1 MREHGK
7 DTFIVPFPSQVE
19 LQQIVAFKTVTTK
32 NKEGVLEFDE
42 WNHEIKPKRKLDKV
56 WVQVYGVPHE
66 IRSYLSLWAVGS
78 ILGATQ
84 KVDMKY
90 LRKSGVVR
98 LLVAVLDVNSIPD
111 DVDIVVDD
119 CLYDIFFHVESVVK
133 GDDDNFDD
141 ADDLDNDDEQFP
153 QDQEMEDQGFGI
165 QFRKKFGPNRIGRIS
180 VGFRLDS

>member
-1 MREHGK
+1 M
-7 DTFIVPFPSQVE
+7 
-19 LQQIVAFKTVTTK
+19 
-32 NKEGVLEFDE
+32 
-42 WNHEIKPKRKLDKV
+42 
-56 WVQVYGVPHE
+56 QVYGVPRE
-66 IRSYLSLWAVGS
+66 IRSYLSLWVVGS

-153 QDQEMEDQGFGI
+153 QDQEMEDAQ
-165 QFRKKFGPNRIGRIS
+165 
-180 VGFRLDS
+180 D

>member
-1 MREHGK
+1 
-7 DTFIVPFPSQVE
+7 
-19 LQQIVAFKTVTTK
+19 
-32 NKEGVLEFDE
+32 
-42 WNHEIKPKRKLDKV
+42 
-56 WVQVYGVPHE
+56 
-66 IRSYLSLWAVGS
+66 
-78 ILGATQ
+78 
-84 KVDMKY
+84 MKY

-180 VGFRLDS
+180 VSFRLDS